1 MTILPPVV
9 QTLKNMK
16 GIIYS
21 AILILLHTA
30 ASAQES
36 NEKENIVMF
45 WNIENFFD
53 FKDEGK
59 NDSDREFSPEGER
72 RWTGS
77 RFYAKCNAIAKT
89 VLWIKDIYGNIP
101 DVAGFAEVENLFVLK
116 SIINSGPLKKS
127 DYRIV
132 HYDSSDP
139 RGIDVALIYRND
151 IFEKTASKPCRI
163 TNSSGDPANTR
174 DILCVT
180 LKNRKTGHLTAFIV
194 NHHPSKF
201 SGASS
206 SRPKRETAMRRLKS
220 ICDSIRSE
228 HTGIDIVAM
237 GDFND
242 TPDNGLFSIL
252 EDNMTNMSSELY
264 CKGEGT
270 IRYKG
275 RWDLIDMFIVSNQL
289 AGHCRMSILYPP
301 FLMTADR
308 TYGGL
313 KPLRTYSGP
322 KYEGGVSDHCPII
335 LQIGLTE

>member
-30 ASAQES
+30 ASAQEG
-36 NEKENIVMF
+36 KENIVMF

-163 TNSSGDPANTR
+163 TDSSGNPANTR

-228 HTGIDIVAM
+228 HRGIDFNIGGQYDKYVFGTVLQRRGNHKIQRQMGSHRYVHSVQSACRTLQDVNIVPSFSY
-237 GDFND
+237 DRRQDIRRIETSQDIFRTKVRRRSQRPLPHN
-242 TPDNGLFSIL
+242 TENRPD
-252 EDNMTNMSSELY
+252 
-264 CKGEGT
+264 
-270 IRYKG
+270 
-275 RWDLIDMFIVSNQL
+275 
-289 AGHCRMSILYPP
+289 
-301 FLMTADR
+301 
-308 TYGGL
+308 
-313 KPLRTYSGP
+313 
-322 KYEGGVSDHCPII
+322 
-335 LQIGLTE
+335 